1 MVQSSGMAIH
11 RLPRF
16 SLIFLLTIILQLLVL
31 SQTTRLQSGRFQSTE
46 SQHKRI
52 NRGVISSVQFAC
64 LPKDFQLTDIVSYR
78 KKQKSEDKQ
87 ITIEDKL
94 VELNAHCKADKLIDS
109 KGKEI
114 RFFKFSCFGNPP
126 ENIDEIVKKEHQI
139 LDTLQKK
146 YRVIVIEC
154 DPHIN

>member
-1 MVQSSGMAIH
+1 MAMH
-11 RLPRF
+11 RLSRF
-16 SLIFLLTIILQLLVL
+16 PLIFLLTIILQLSVL
-31 SQTTRLQSGRFQSTE
+31 SQTTRLQSGWFQSTE

-52 NRGVISSVQFAC
+52 NRRVTSSVQFDC

-78 KKQKSEDKQ
+78 KRQKSEDKQ

-94 VELNAHCKADKLIDS
+94 VELKAHCKAGKLIDS
-109 KGKEI
+109 KGQEV
-114 RFFKFSCFGNPP
+114 RFFKLSCFGNPP
-126 ENIDEIVKKEHQI
+126 ENIDEIVQKERQT
-139 LDTLQKK
+139 LATLQKK

>member
-1 MVQSSGMAIH
+1 MAMY
-11 RLPRF
+11 RLPRIP
-16 SLIFLLTIILQLLVL
+16 LIFLLTIILQLSVL

-52 NRGVISSVQFAC
+52 NRGVTSSVQFDC

-78 KKQKSEDKQ
+78 KRQKSDEKQ

-94 VELNAHCKADKLIDS
+94 VELKAHCKAGKLIDS

-114 RFFKFSCFGNPP
+114 RFFKLSCFGNPP
-126 ENIDEIVKKEHQI
+126 ENIDEIVQKERQT
-139 LDTLQKK
+139 LARLQKK
-146 YRVIVIEC
+146 YHVIVMEC
-154 DPHIN
+154 DPHMN